1 MNSGDKFLGDI
12 VMASLKEKLRRLRQ
26 EKKLSLEE
34 LAQKTQSSK
43 SYLWELEQGL
53 KKPSAEKLS
62 ELAKFFGVPMDY
74 LMDDNDN
81 TNQNTATRIFTR
93 VNNLSEENQKKIESI
108 IETLF
113 ADKNE

>member
-1 MNSGDKFLGDI
+1 MDSGDKFLGGI

-34 LAQKTQSSK
+34 LAQQIQSSK

-53 KKPSAEKLS
+53 KKPSAEKLA
-62 ELAKFFGVPMDY
+62 ELAKFFGVSMDY
-74 LMDDNDN
+74 LMDDKDN
-81 TNQNTATRIFTR
+81 ATASRIFTR
-93 VNNLSEENQKKIESI
+93 VNNLSEEDQKKIESI